1 MKKNCGNFFFHKFIL
16 KKLSL
21 QHYLSRQIKV
31 QLIFDNTYFSDN
43 KVESY
48 FFYLIM
54 QPHL

>member
-21 QHYLSRQIKV
+21 QHYLSRQIKM